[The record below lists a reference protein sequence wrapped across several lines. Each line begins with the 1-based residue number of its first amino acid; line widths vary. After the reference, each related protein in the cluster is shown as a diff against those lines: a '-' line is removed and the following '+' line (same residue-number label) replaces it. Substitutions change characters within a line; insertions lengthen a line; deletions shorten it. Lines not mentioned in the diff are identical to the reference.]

1 MVYEQLISNMLEQL
15 AHTFELFST
24 DEASEH
30 TYFAHFF
37 NPALA
42 PPQIAGLPD
51 LLTAQATQANL
62 EALVEPREV
71 FYDRRNRFLD
81 HVLDQLTAGLGG
93 EMRRQFDQLVA
104 REGLHRGQLADVRV
118 VDRAKC
124 LLIQYR
130 GLTEEQAHR
139 AIEKQAM
146 DTRQTRVAVAQTVID
161 HYDE

>member
-1 MVYEQLISNMLEQL
+1 MKATEVRAMSVEDLEKK
-15 AHTFELFST
+15 
-24 DEASEH
+24 
-30 TYFAHFF
+30 
-37 NPALA
+37 
-42 PPQIAGLPD
+42 
-51 LLTAQATQANL
+51 
-62 EALVEPREV
+62 
-71 FYDRRNRFLD
+71 
-81 HVLDQLTAGLGG
+81 
-93 EMRRQFDQLVA
+93 
-104 REGLHRGQLADVRV
+104 LADVRV